1 MTLSLLNLDVQFA
14 GTAVILWLKKGISY
28 WTNLEIV
35 VVSVGFFIT
44 ITWLLIGYLSVS
56 FLFSLAILNFIL

>member
-1 MTLSLLNLDVQFA
+1 MTLSLLNLDVQLA

-28 WTNLEIV
+28 WTNLEII
-35 VVSVGFFIT
+35 VVSVGSFIT

-56 FLFSLAILNFIL
+56 FLFSFVIFNFIL